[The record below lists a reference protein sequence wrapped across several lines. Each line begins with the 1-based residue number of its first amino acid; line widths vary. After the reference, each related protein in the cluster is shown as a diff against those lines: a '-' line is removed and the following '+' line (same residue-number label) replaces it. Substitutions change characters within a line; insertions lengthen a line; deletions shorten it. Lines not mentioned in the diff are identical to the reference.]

1 MANVKKKNRLLQAF
15 DAESRKKTRD
25 EPTLRSENRVCLL
38 TLPSRKE
45 EKTAKR
51 D

>member
-1 MANVKKKNRLLQAF
+1 MANVKKKIDFCKHLTQKVA
-15 DAESRKKTRD
+15 KKTRD
-25 EPTLRSENRVCLL
+25 EPTLRSENRVSLL